1 MILVTANDLVEADL
15 TAAQRAAFGA
25 RAREVVTLSWFGKR
39 VAVSFEE
46 EVEADSFRRRYE
58 HFVTQGAPDV
68 RVYALRAADDDGQPV
83 FWIESGPAFRYPAK
97 LGKHGIIAF
106 LADAITHQAF
116 FSVNSSLHSFHA
128 AAVQVGDAAAA
139 ISAISTGGKSTTA
152 LACARRGMP
161 LYTDERCVLMGC
173 QVQAFPRAINVRAGG
188 LELLASE
195 EVPDDGGLGQRLRA
209 RVGGDWESVA
219 FGELFGHGT
228 LPPSRNLA
236 AIFFIE
242 GRDTIP
248 RAEPLQ
254 LSDALL
260 RLLRAAFCGP
270 SPGLDR
276 VAAATKLFQT
286 TRAYGLTL
294 GTPDDTALLIAAT
307 TRRARALVAVAP

>member
-1 MILVTANDLVEADL
+1 MILVTASDLVDADL
-15 TAAQRAAFGA
+15 TAEQRVALGA
-25 RAREVVTLSWFGKR
+25 RAQEVVTLDWFGKR
-39 VAVSFEE
+39 VAVYFEE
-46 EVEADSFRRRYE
+46 AVEADSFRRRYA

-68 RVYALRAADDDGQPV
+68 RVYALRAADDDGHPV

-116 FSVNSSLHSFHA
+116 FSENPSLQSFHA

-161 LYTDERCVLMGC
+161 LYTDERCVLRGGR
-173 QVQAFPRAINVRAGG
+173 VQAFPRAINVRAGG

-195 EVPDDGGLGQRLRA
+195 EVPGDGGLGKRLRA

-219 FGELFGHGT
+219 FRELFGHSA
-228 LPPSRNLA
+228 LPPPRNLE
-236 AIFFIE
+236 AIFFIQ
-242 GRDTIP
+242 G
-248 RAEPLQ
+248 RAEIARAVPLE
-254 LSDALL
+254 LGDALL
-260 RLLRAAFCGP
+260 RLLRSAFCGP
-270 SPGLDR
+270 APGLDR

-294 GTPDDTALLIAAT
+294 GTPDDSALLIAAT
-307 TRRARALVAVAP
+307 TRRARPLVAVAP